1 MAGGRF
7 VRLAAME
14 DLGSKV
20 SYLVARRGIPV
31 YSSDEVKLGVVVE
44 VLDAPE
50 ADLFDGIILDT
61 TPNRFGGHKFVDAP
75 EVEGIY
81 ENGVILNI
89 DAATAAKLTKPGQNP
104 ATVEV
109 SPDDVAG
116 APVPSFWRR
125 AWNMLSGK
133 G

>member
-1 MAGGRF
+1 
-7 VRLAAME
+7 ME

-20 SYLVARRGIPV
+20 SYLVAQKGIHV
-31 YSSDEVKLGVVVE
+31 YSSDEVDLGTVVE

-50 ADLFDGIILDT
+50 ADLFDGIIFDT
-61 TPNRFGGHKFVDAP
+61 TPHKHGGHKFVDAP

-81 ENGVILNI
+81 ERGVILTI
-89 DAATAAKLTKPGQNP
+89 DAATAGRLAAPGKNP
-104 ATVEV
+104 GSIEI

-116 APVPSFWRR
+116 EPEPSFWQR
-125 AWNMLSGK
+125 AWDRLSGK

>member
-1 MAGGRF
+1 MD
-7 VRLAAME
+7 

-20 SYLVARRGIPV
+20 SYLVAKRGIPV
-31 YSSDEVKLGVVVE
+31 YSSDEVQLGTVVE

-50 ADLFDGIILDT
+50 ADLFDGIIFDT
-61 TPNRFGGHKFVDAP
+61 TPNRPGGHKFVDAP

-81 ENGVILNI
+81 ERGVILKL
-89 DAATAAKLTKPGQNP
+89 DAAAAAKLAKPGKNP
-104 ATVEV
+104 GSIEI

-116 APVPSFWRR
+116 EPEPSFWTK
-125 AWNMLSGK
+125 AWNRLSGK

>member
-1 MAGGRF
+1 
-7 VRLAAME
+7 ME

-20 SYLVARRGIPV
+20 SYLVAKKGIPV
-31 YSSDEVKLGVVVE
+31 YSSDEVRLGTVVE

-50 ADLFDGIILDT
+50 ADIFDGVIFDT
-61 TPNRFGGHKFVDAP
+61 THNRPGGHKFVDAP

-81 ENGVILNI
+81 ERGVILTI
-89 DAATAAKLTKPGQNP
+89 DAAKAAKLPAPGKNP
-104 ATVEV
+104 GSITV

-116 APVPSFWRR
+116 EPGPSFWSR
-125 AWNMLSGK
+125 AWDRLSGK

>member
-1 MAGGRF
+1 MD
-7 VRLAAME
+7 

-31 YSSDEVKLGVVVE
+31 YSSDEVKLGTVVE

-50 ADLFDGIILDT
+50 ADLFDGIIFDT
-61 TPNRFGGHKFVDAP
+61 TPNRPGGHKFVDAP

-81 ENGVILNI
+81 ENGVVLTI
-89 DAATAAKLTKPGQNP
+89 DAAEAAKLAKPGKNP
-104 ATVEV
+104 GSIEI

-116 APVPSFWRR
+116 EPEPGFWQK
-125 AWNMLSGK
+125 AWNLLSGK

>member
-1 MAGGRF
+1 MD
-7 VRLAAME
+7 

-20 SYLVARRGIPV
+20 SYLVAKRGIPV
-31 YSSDEVKLGVVVE
+31 YSSDEVQIGTVVE

-50 ADLFDGIILDT
+50 ADIFDGIIFDT
-61 TPNRFGGHKFVDAP
+61 TPHKPGGHKFVDAP

-81 ENGVILNI
+81 ERGVILTI
-89 DAATAAKLTKPGQNP
+89 DAAAAAQLAAPGKNP
-104 ATVEV
+104 GTITV

-116 APVPSFWRR
+116 EPQQSFWSK
-125 AWNMLSGK
+125 AWDRLSGK

>member
-1 MAGGRF
+1 
-7 VRLAAME
+7 ME

-31 YSSDEVKLGVVVE
+31 YSSDEVKLGTVVE

-50 ADLFDGIILDT
+50 ADLFDGIIFDT
-61 TPNRFGGHKFVDAP
+61 TANRPGGHKFVDAP

-81 ENGVILNI
+81 ERGVILNI
-89 DAATAAKLTKPGQNP
+89 DAAAAAKLAKPGKNP
-104 ATVEV
+104 GSIEI

-116 APVPSFWRR
+116 EPEPSFSTM
-125 AWNMLSGK
+125 AWHRLSGK

>member
-1 MAGGRF
+1 
-7 VRLAAME
+7 VD

-31 YSSDEVKLGVVVE
+31 YSSDEQQLGTVVE

-50 ADLFDGIILDT
+50 ADLFDGIIFDT
-61 TPNRFGGHKFVDAP
+61 THNRPGGHKFVDAP

-81 ENGVILNI
+81 ENGVMLTI
-89 DAATAAKLTKPGQNP
+89 DAATAAKLEKPGMNP
-104 ATVEV
+104 GSIEI

-116 APVPSFWRR
+116 EPPQSFLSK
-125 AWNMLSGK
+125 AWDRLSGK

>member
-1 MAGGRF
+1 MD
-7 VRLAAME
+7 

-20 SYLVARRGIPV
+20 SYLVAKRGIPV
-31 YSSDEVKLGVVVE
+31 YSSDDVQLGTVVE

-50 ADLFDGIILDT
+50 ADLFDGIIFDT
-61 TPNRFGGHKFVDAP
+61 TAHRPGGHKFVDAP

-81 ENGVILNI
+81 ERGVVLII
-89 DAATAAKLTKPGQNP
+89 DAAAAAKLAEPGKNP
-104 ATVEV
+104 GSIEV

-116 APVPSFWRR
+116 EPGPSFWQR
-125 AWNMLSGK
+125 AWNLLSGK

>member
-1 MAGGRF
+1 MD
-7 VRLAAME
+7 

-20 SYLVARRGIPV
+20 SYLVAKRGIPV
-31 YSSDEVKLGVVVE
+31 YSSDEVRLGTVVE

-50 ADLFDGIILDT
+50 ADLFDGIIFDT
-61 TPNRFGGHKFVDAP
+61 TPRKPGGHKFVDAP

-81 ENGVILNI
+81 ERGVLLSI
-89 DAATAAKLTKPGQNP
+89 DAAAAAKLAKPGKNP
-104 ATVEV
+104 GSIEI

-116 APVPSFWRR
+116 EPGPSFWQK
-125 AWNMLSGK
+125 AWNLLSGK

>member
-1 MAGGRF
+1 
-7 VRLAAME
+7 VE

-31 YSSDEVKLGVVVE
+31 YSSDEVKLGTVVE

-50 ADLFDGIILDT
+50 ADLFDGIIFDT
-61 TPNRFGGHKFVDAP
+61 TANRPGGHKFVDAP

-81 ENGVILNI
+81 ENGVVLTI
-89 DAATAAKLTKPGQNP
+89 DAAEAAKLAKPGKNP
-104 ATVEV
+104 GSLEV

-116 APVPSFWRR
+116 EPEPSFWRR
-125 AWNMLSGK
+125 AWNLLSGK

>member
-1 MAGGRF
+1 
-7 VRLAAME
+7 ME
-14 DLGSKV
+14 DLGPKV

-31 YSSDEVKLGVVVE
+31 FSSDEVKLGTVVE

-50 ADLFDGIILDT
+50 ADLFDGIIFDT
-61 TPNRFGGHKFVDAP
+61 TPNRPGGHKFVDAP

-81 ENGVILNI
+81 EGGVVLGI
-89 DAATAAKLTKPGQNP
+89 DAAAAARLAKPGKNP
-104 ATVEV
+104 GSIEI

-116 APVPSFWRR
+116 EPGPSFWQR
-125 AWNMLSGK
+125 AWNLLSGK

>member
-1 MAGGRF
+1 
-7 VRLAAME
+7 ME

-20 SYLVARRGIPV
+20 SYLVARSGIPV
-31 YSSDEVKLGVVVE
+31 YSSDEVKLGTVVE

-50 ADLFDGIILDT
+50 ADLFDGIIFDT
-61 TPNRFGGHKFVDAP
+61 THNRPGGHKFVDAP

-81 ENGVILNI
+81 ENGVVLTI
-89 DAATAAKLTKPGQNP
+89 DATAAAKLAKPGKNP
-104 ATVEV
+104 GSIEV

-116 APVPSFWRR
+116 EPGPGFWRR
-125 AWNMLSGK
+125 TWNLLSGK

>member
-1 MAGGRF
+1 MD
-7 VRLAAME
+7 

-20 SYLVARRGIPV
+20 SYLVAKRGVPV
-31 YSSDEVKLGVVVE
+31 FSSDGVNLGTVVE

-50 ADLFDGIILDT
+50 ADLFDGIIFDT
-61 TPNRFGGHKFVDAP
+61 TPKRPGGHKFVDAP

-81 ENGVILNI
+81 ERGVVLSI
-89 DAATAAKLTKPGQNP
+89 DAEAAAKLAKPGKNP
-104 ATVEV
+104 GSIEV

-116 APVPSFWRR
+116 EPGPSFWQR
-125 AWNMLSGK
+125 AWNLLSGK

>member
-1 MAGGRF
+1 
-7 VRLAAME
+7 ME

-20 SYLVARRGIPV
+20 SYLVAKKGIPV
-31 YSSDEVKLGVVVE
+31 YSSDEVNLGTVVR

-50 ADLFDGIILDT
+50 ADLFDGIIFDT
-61 TPNRFGGHKFVDAP
+61 TPRKPGGHKFVDAP

-81 ENGVILNI
+81 ERGVVLNI
-89 DAATAAKLTKPGQNP
+89 DAAAAARLAAPGKNP
-104 ATVEV
+104 GSLEV

-116 APVPSFWRR
+116 EPGPSFWRR
-125 AWNMLSGK
+125 AWNLLSGK

>member
-1 MAGGRF
+1 
-7 VRLAAME
+7 ME

-31 YSSDEVKLGVVVE
+31 YSSDEVKLGTVVE

-50 ADLFDGIILDT
+50 ADLFDGIIFDT
-61 TPNRFGGHKFVDAP
+61 THNRPGGHKFVDAP

-81 ENGVILNI
+81 ENGVMLTI
-89 DAATAAKLTKPGQNP
+89 DAAEAAKLAKPGKNP
-104 ATVEV
+104 GSIEI

-116 APVPSFWRR
+116 EPGPSFWQK
-125 AWNMLSGK
+125 AWNLLSGK

>member
-1 MAGGRF
+1 MD
-7 VRLAAME
+7 

-20 SYLVARRGIPV
+20 SYLVAKRGIPV
-31 YSSDEVKLGVVVE
+31 YSSDEVKLGTVVE

-50 ADLFDGIILDT
+50 ADIFDGVVFDT
-61 TPNRFGGHKFVDAP
+61 TANRPGGHKFVDAP

-81 ENGVILNI
+81 ERGVILTI
-89 DAATAAKLTKPGQNP
+89 DAAAAAKLAAPGKNP
-104 ATVEV
+104 GTITV

-116 APVPSFWRR
+116 EPAQSFWSKTWDR
-125 AWNMLSGK
+125 LSGK

>member
-1 MAGGRF
+1 MD
-7 VRLAAME
+7 

-20 SYLVARRGIPV
+20 SYLVAKRGVPV
-31 YSSDEVKLGVVVE
+31 FSSDGVELGTVVE

-50 ADLFDGIILDT
+50 ADLFDGIIFDT
-61 TPNRFGGHKFVDAP
+61 TPKRPGGHKFVDAP

-81 ENGVILNI
+81 ERGVLLTI
-89 DAATAAKLTKPGQNP
+89 DAEAAAKLAKPGKNP
-104 ATVEV
+104 GSIEV

-116 APVPSFWRR
+116 EPGPSFWQR
-125 AWNMLSGK
+125 AWNLLSGK